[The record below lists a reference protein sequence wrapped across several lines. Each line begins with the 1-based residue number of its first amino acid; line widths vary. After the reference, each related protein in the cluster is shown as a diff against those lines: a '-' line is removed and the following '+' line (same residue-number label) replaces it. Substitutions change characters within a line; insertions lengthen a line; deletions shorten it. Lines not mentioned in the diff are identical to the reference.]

1 MEALIARLATLP
13 ALRAAAEAEARDLHN
28 AWCAVVDLEPGWSG
42 LPSVTRDNRIAAH
55 LARLLDPLNPAA
67 EGVLADIY
75 RRETGRETAHV
86 EPDAT
91 ADYRVLNWQVVH
103 LDPTVGMAQVPA
115 WVDIDGTQ
123 APTRYEAWARALLA
137 HYDLAA
143 RKDGTGF

>member
-1 MEALIARLATLP
+1 MEALIARLAALP
-13 ALRAAAEAEARDLHN
+13 AVRAAAEAEARDLHN

-75 RRETGRETAHV
+75 RRETGQPLAY
-86 EPDAT
+86 
-91 ADYRVLNWQVVH
+91 ADPGRHEDGTVDWQVVRP
-103 LDPTVGMAQVPA
+103 LDGVWVGVPESLA
-115 WVDIDGTQ
+115 L
-123 APTRYEAWARALLA
+123 TRYEAWVRALLA

-143 RKDGTGF
+143 RKDGTLF